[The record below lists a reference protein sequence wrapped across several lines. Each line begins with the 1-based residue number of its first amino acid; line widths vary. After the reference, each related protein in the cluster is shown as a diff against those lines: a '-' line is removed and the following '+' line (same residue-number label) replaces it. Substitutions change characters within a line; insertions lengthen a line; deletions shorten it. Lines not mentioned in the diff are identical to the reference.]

1 LTYPEGGTK
10 AWCVVLGSF
19 CATICVHGL
28 PNAAAVFES
37 YFSQNQLQERTP
49 SELGWIFSIFLFVL
63 YLFGLLVGPAFDKY
77 GHRALVAAGSVVMVA
92 GLVLLSFCSEY
103 YQIILTFS
111 VMTGLG
117 ASLLNTPVFA
127 VIGHW
132 FNTRRG
138 LAMGFAA
145 TGGSVGGII
154 FPFVLQ
160 AALPRFGF
168 AWSMRL
174 LALIFF
180 ALAVPANLFINTRL
194 PPSQNFASIWP
205 DVRLFREPKFVFCC
219 GGIFFMEYGVLIP
232 LTYIISFAASRG
244 HDARAGYLLPIL
256 LNAGS
261 VVGRA
266 APGFVAD
273 RIGRFNT
280 IVLTVGLCMVSVF
293 AIWLPAGGSWSAL
306 LAFAF
311 IFGFASGGNVSLIPA
326 CIGQL
331 CDSRDY
337 GRFLSTAM
345 ISASFGTLT
354 GIPLGGLLLNLRD
367 PETGWT
373 ALILFSGVSYVVSLA
388 CYTAARVLAVGWCPT
403 AVF

>member
-1 LTYPEGGTK
+1 MFSVY
-10 AWCVVLGSF
+10 
-19 CATICVHGL
+19 GL
-28 PNAAAVFES
+28 PNTAAVFES
-37 YFSQNQLQERTP
+37 YLSQNQLQERTP
-49 SELGWIFSIFLFVL
+49 SELGWIFSVYLFVV
-63 YLFGLLVGPAFDKY
+63 YLFGLLVGPTFDKY
-77 GHRALVAAGSVVMVA
+77 EQELTGGE
-92 GLVLLSFCSEY
+92 EY
-103 YQIILTFS
+103 YQIVLTFS
-111 VMTGLG
+111 IMAGFG
-117 ASLLNTPVFA
+117 ASLLNTPAFA
-127 VIGHW
+127 AIGHW
-132 FNTRRG
+132 FDTRRG

-160 AALPRFGF
+160 ASLPRFGF

-174 LALIFF
+174 LALIFL
-180 ALAVPANLFINTRL
+180 ALAVPAKSVHQDATS
-194 PPSQNFASIWP
+194 P
-205 DVRLFREPKFVFCC
+205 EPKLC
-219 GGIFFMEYGVLIP
+219 INMARRAP
-232 LTYIISFAASRG
+232 LPG

-293 AIWLPAGGSWSAL
+293 AIWLPACGSWSAL

-311 IFGFASGGNVSLIPA
+311 VFGFASGGNVSLVPA

-373 ALILFSGVSYVVSLA
+373 ALILFSGASYIVSLA
-388 CYTAARVLAVGWCPT
+388 CYIAARVLAVGWCPT